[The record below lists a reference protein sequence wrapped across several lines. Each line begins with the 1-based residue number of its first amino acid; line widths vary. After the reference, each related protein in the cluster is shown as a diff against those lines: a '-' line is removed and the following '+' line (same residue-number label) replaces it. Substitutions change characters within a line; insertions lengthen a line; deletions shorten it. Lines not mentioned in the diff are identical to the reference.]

1 MVQIIDDLGSVED
14 VVALATEESRPLLLR
29 AYDLIVAIHPDV
41 VIVPRLGEKSLSFGF
56 GSKKMSEA
64 YCYLIPFAK
73 HVNLGFFHGAA
84 IDDQGVLEG
93 SGKLMRHIKIR
104 NVDQL
109 DDPAL
114 TALVSRAIDERRA
127 DLLKGANG

>member
-73 HVNLGFFHGAA
+73 HVNLGFFHGAT

-104 NVDQL
+104 DLDQL
-109 DDPAL
+109 DDPTL
-114 TALVSRAIDERRA
+114 TALVSQAIDERRA
-127 DLLKGANG
+127 GLLAETTG